1 MNYISLLKQ
10 SAEKTGNCVCMGLD
24 PILDFLP
31 QKENLQDTIVSFF
44 EVLFNK
50 MKEKG
55 LCPSAFKPNIGYY
68 ACYDSPFENDFSGSV
83 ALAHLIKMIKT
94 IFSEVPIIL
103 DSKRGD
109 IARSSLNYAIEAF
122 DVWKADC
129 TTVSPYMGSDSIEP
143 FIKEKYIEKGIYIL
157 NRTSNKGAKDFQNL
171 NILEEIDSSDAPLY
185 LAVSKKIV
193 SYLQEGYSV
202 GAVVGATGLEE
213 LKTIASFFTK
223 AIQGGVPLL
232 IPGVGS
238 QGGSAKEVISILK
251 ECNYDL
257 SLVRINS
264 SSSLT
269 HPWKSKD
276 VPSDYVEQCLNNI
289 ENLINESRI

>member
-1 MNYISLLKQ
+1 MNYINMLKQ
-10 SAEKTGNCVCMGLD
+10 SAKKECNCACMGLD
-24 PILDFLP
+24 PILEFLP
-31 QKENLQDTIVSFF
+31 KKEKVADAIISFF

-50 MKEKG
+50 MKERG

-68 ACYDSPFENDFSGSV
+68 VSYDAPFENDFSGSI
-83 ALAHLIKMIKT
+83 ALATLIKMIKT
-94 IFSEVPIIL
+94 IFDGTPVIL

-143 FIKEKYIEKGIYIL
+143 FIKEKYREKGIYIL

-171 NILEEIDSSDAPLY
+171 NIFETIENPKSPLFLAISEKISSY
-185 LAVSKKIV
+185 MK
-193 SYLQEGYSV
+193 EGYSV

-223 AIQGGVPLL
+223 AVSGGVPLL

-276 VPSDYVEQCLNNI
+276 VPSNYMEQCLNNI
-289 ENLINESRI
+289 ESLLKETQI

>member
-1 MNYISLLKQ
+1 MNYIDLLKQ
-10 SAEKTGNCVCMGLD
+10 SAKKYGNCACMGLD
-24 PILDFLP
+24 PIVEFLP
-31 QKENLQDTIVSFF
+31 KKAKKHDIIISFF
-44 EVLFNK
+44 ETLFNK

-55 LCPSAFKPNIGYY
+55 FYPVAFKPNIGYY
-68 ACYDSPFENDFSGSV
+68 VSYDCPFENDFSGSI
-83 ALAHLIKMIKT
+83 ALAGVIKMIKKSFPD
-94 IFSEVPIIL
+94 IPIIL

-143 FIKEKYIEKGIYIL
+143 FIKEKYCEKGIYVL

-171 NILEEIDSSDAPLY
+171 DVVEEINLSQMPLF
-185 LAVSKKIV
+185 LAISKKIS
-193 SYLQEGYSV
+193 SYVAEGYPV

-213 LKTIASFFTK
+213 LKKIASFFTK
-223 AIQGGVPLL
+223 AVSGGVPLL

-238 QGGSAKEVISILK
+238 QGGSAKEVISILR

-264 SSSLT
+264 SSGLT
-269 HPWKSKD
+269 HPWKSED
-276 VPSDYVEQCLNNI
+276 IPNDYIEQCLKNI
-289 ENLINESRI
+289 ENLINETKI